1 MKFYYV
7 CVEQVWKED
16 TETGEKKLQEYITTS
31 NYSDYES
38 AQVGYFNRCAQLVN
52 SVKNKVHQ
60 YAMIQ
65 LINSKFGVYDGFNH
79 SFGEYMEIVKP
90 AENTTENTEENT
102 EKNTEDK

>member
-1 MKFYYV
+1 MKYYYV

-16 TETGEKKLQEYITTS
+16 TETGEKNLQEYLTKMQY
-31 NYSDYES
+31 NDYES
-38 AQVGYFNRCAQLVN
+38 AQVGYFHRCEELGN

-90 AENTTENTEENT
+90 AENNAENTEES
-102 EKNTEDK
+102 TEDK